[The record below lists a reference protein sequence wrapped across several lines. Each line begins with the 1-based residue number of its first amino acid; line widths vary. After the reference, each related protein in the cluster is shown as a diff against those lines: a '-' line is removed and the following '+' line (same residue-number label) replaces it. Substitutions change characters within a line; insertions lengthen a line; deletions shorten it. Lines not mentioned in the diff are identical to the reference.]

1 MSELLTKMFFG
12 GFVRMHVL
20 YHAVKEPIFGVEMM
34 EELGRHGYDVGAG
47 TLYPMLHQLE
57 EAGYLS
63 VHTEVVAGKQRK
75 YYRATPEG
83 AGRPGRGQGETA
95 GACFRGP
102 SRQAAQTFNPVRPS
116 HGKSAQVQTLIVNEE
131 KCEHD
136 PGSRDVG
143 RVVFRP
149 RDSLERLRANCRP
162 PHRRRRRR
170 RTWPLASRRSRI

>member
-1 MSELLTKMFFG
+1 MFFG

-20 YHAVKEPIFGVEMM
+20 YHAVKEPIFGMEMM

-83 AGRPGRGQGETA
+83 GGALEEAKGKPGEPVSGGLQRQPA
-95 GACFRGP
+95 KPVDP
-102 SRQAAQTFNPVRPS
+102 SRS
-116 HGKSAQVQTLIVNEE
+116 GHGRWAKT
-131 KCEHD
+131 
-136 PGSRDVG
+136 
-143 RVVFRP
+143 
-149 RDSLERLRANCRP
+149 
-162 PHRRRRRR
+162 
-170 RTWPLASRRSRI
+170 